1 MELSSSNIKKILIFS
16 QEEVFLIF
24 SQKKALLI
32 FWKQNFVALILKKD
46 SFYFFKN
53 PFYLFSYISKNEP
66 LQFSAQPLKIKE
78 HHPRKMYHTSGNGNP
93 EKKKII
99 FNFLHQNV
107 FVRTFCLNFFHQ
119 IFLIR
124 IFFFI
129 RIFNQ
134 DFLHHNQRKF
144 LYHQ

>member
-46 SFYFFKN
+46 SFYLFKN

-78 HHPRKMYHTSGNGNP
+78 HHPTKMYHTSGNGNP

-99 FNFLHQNV
+99 FNFLYQNVLCQNFLSEFFSSDFPDQNFLLHQN
-107 FVRTFCLNFFHQ
+107 F
-119 IFLIR
+119 
-124 IFFFI
+124 
-129 RIFNQ
+129 
-134 DFLHHNQRKF
+134 
-144 LYHQ
+144 

>member
-46 SFYFFKN
+46 SFYLFKN

-107 FVRTFCLNFFHQ
+107 LCQNFLSEFFSSDFPDQNFLLHQ
-119 IFLIR
+119 NF
-124 IFFFI
+124 
-129 RIFNQ
+129 
-134 DFLHHNQRKF
+134 
-144 LYHQ
+144 